1 MHKCISF
8 FIIIVTIQLVL
19 LSIAS
24 SFSWS
29 YDGDWLH
36 WL

>member
-8 FIIIVTIQLVL
+8 FIIIVTTQLVL

-24 SFSWS
+24 S
-29 YDGDWLH
+29 
-36 WL
+36 